1 MGQHE
6 VIAQA
11 LTEISRHEQTAF
23 VGSSILCY
31 GTIRET
37 ALAPELSVIDQTA
50 SLALLIFVVRR

>member
-11 LTEISRHEQTAF
+11 LTEISKHEQTAF

>member
-11 LTEISRHEQTAF
+11 LIEISWHEQTDF
-23 VGSSILCY
+23 VGGSILCD

-37 ALAPELSVIDQTA
+37 ALAPEMSVIDQTA
-50 SLALLIFVVRR
+50 SLALLIFGVS

>member
-11 LTEISRHEQTAF
+11 LTEISRHARTDF
-23 VGSSILCY
+23 VGSSILCD

-37 ALAPELSVIDQTA
+37 ALAPEMSVIDQTA

>member
-6 VIAQA
+6 VIPQA
-11 LTEISRHEQTAF
+11 PIAVSRHAQTDF
-23 VGSSILCY
+23 VGGSILCD

-37 ALAPELSVIDQTA
+37 ALAPEMSVIDQTA

>member
-1 MGQHE
+1 M
-6 VIAQA
+6 IAQA